1 MARGGDTKAAAAANG
16 KKVGRPAKPK
26 IEQKADSGIATTVL
40 AMDGPPDHQRICGCR
55 VCANQKKL
63 CACTEQCGDCG
74 KLEENCSCE
83 KFRVRIIPCETCLT
97 VERHKECH
105 CELCGW
111 WEALLAGDS
120 RLRKDTRVYLTD
132 RRDGKPAQGIFT
144 GDTREV
150 QSLSRGNVPSYFA
163 GSGRVH
169 PSKADKPN

>member
-1 MARGGDTKAAAAANG
+1 MPGGDTRAAAAVRG

-40 AMDGPPDHQRICGCR
+40 AMDGAPEHTRKCHCG
-55 VCANQKKL
+55 VCKAHPKN
-63 CACTEQCGDCG
+63 CSCVEQCGDCDA
-74 KLEENCSCE
+74 LRENCECE
-83 KFRVRIIPCETCLT
+83 KYRPITITCRACFT
-97 VERHKECH
+97 VEDHKICH
-105 CELCGW
+105 CEVCGW
-111 WEALLAGDS
+111 WQLLMARDQ
-120 RLRKDTRVYLTD
+120 RIIHDTRKYLTD